1 MGVKYSLLHLRS
13 VNTCKNFTRG
23 LGQEIIINALG
34 KKIKRLFLL
43 ILYSYYIKKIFEEK
57 YIFWALKQLN
67 FVNSGI
73 FGRVI
78 EDTSEVF
85 GVARRIKKKYIILI
99 TIFLTY
105 VTPRGSLKMS
115 THLAHL
121 RIILE
126 NNPIVYYKLFLQEL
140 ILGILRC

>member
-1 MGVKYSLLHLRS
+1 M
-13 VNTCKNFTRG
+13 
-23 LGQEIIINALG
+23 
-34 KKIKRLFLL
+34 

-126 NNPIVYYKLFLQEL
+126 NNPIVYYKLFL
-140 ILGILRC
+140 